1 MRIYGKSYHYFN
13 ALMKNKRIRS
23 SPLLL
28 LPVALVSLIGSVR
41 AIETND
47 KGLVDCVAVHRQV
60 LAAVQRGELREEE
73 AIYITASCFKS
84 QGGGHDR

>member
-13 ALMKNKRIRS
+13 ASMKNKRIRS

-73 AIYITASCFKS
+73 AIYITAICFKS
-84 QGGGHDR
+84 QGGSHDR

>member
-1 MRIYGKSYHYFN
+1 MRIYGKSYHSFN

-73 AIYITASCFKS
+73 AIYITASCFKG
-84 QGGGHDR
+84 QGGSHDR

>member
-13 ALMKNKRIRS
+13 VLMKNKRIRS

-73 AIYITASCFKS
+73 AVYITASCFKS
-84 QGGGHDR
+84 QSGSRGQ